1 MKANRSE
8 RGQALII
15 IVLSIVAIFG
25 FAALAVDIG
34 RIYAERRRAQSA
46 ADAAALAAAYSA
58 ANSQSDDI
66 PTIRAAA
73 MDAAIASAV
82 KNGYNP
88 NQVTVHIPPI
98 GGHYEECKCE
108 YIQVDILSQV
118 DPIFAQFVY
127 KGVEKIT
134 TESVARGR
142 RNTNITNEYYAV
154 HALST
159 DDDALVFDGNTTLK
173 VTKPNKTGT
182 AANIYSNGG
191 GTKNGGSG
199 TVQLTGGKIMTA
211 DPFTCNPSD
220 CSTVK
225 ATRVTTNQA
234 LPIVDV
240 TMPYC
245 PAADE
250 TYKGVKYYV
259 HPNGITGS
267 ANLPRGVHCIDGGI
281 TLNGGDTLTGDGV
294 LLVLKTGGI
303 TINGNAVV
311 NLKRL
316 SEIVDK
322 HSHSYNGM
330 LVYVPPQNTSTIML
344 GGTADSWLSGTI
356 YAPKSLCEI
365 GGNSTANNPGK
376 TYNMS
381 IICGKVKFNGDATIN
396 LYYDKLENF
405 QMQPVVELV
414 K

>member
-15 IVLSIVAIFG
+15 IVLSIIAIFG

-46 ADAAALAAAYSA
+46 ADAAALAGAYSA
-58 ANSQSDDI
+58 ANTQSEDI

-73 MDAAIASAV
+73 ISAAKASAA
-82 KNGYNP
+82 KNGY
-88 NQVTVHIPPI
+88 TLKDSDIHIPPV

-108 YIQVDILSQV
+108 YIEVDIVSQV

-127 KGVEKIT
+127 KGAEKIT
-134 TESVARGR
+134 TMSIARGR

-159 DDDALVFDGNTTLK
+159 DSDALVFDGNATLK
-173 VTKPNKTGT
+173 VTKPNKSDT
-182 AANIYSNGG
+182 AADIYSNDGG
-191 GTKNGGSG
+191 VKNGGSG
-199 TVQLTGGKIMTA
+199 TVQVVGGNIQTA
-211 DPFTCNPSD
+211 DPFTCNPSN
-220 CSTVK
+220 CSTVSPK
-225 ATRVTTNQA
+225 PVVTNHA

-245 PAADE
+245 PDADE

-259 HPNGITGS
+259 HLDGILGS
-267 ANLPRGVHCIDGGI
+267 ASLQRGVHCIDGGI

-294 LLVLKTGGI
+294 LLVLKSGGI

-311 NLKRL
+311 NLKRM

-330 LVYVPPQNTSTIML
+330 LVYVPPENTSTIML

-365 GGNSTANNPGK
+365 GGNGTVNKPGK

-381 IICGKVKFNGDATIN
+381 IICGKVKFFGDATIN

-405 QMQPVVELV
+405 QMQPIV
-414 K
+414 